1 MKRFVLLLVLILIAI
16 PVFAQDG
23 GGGDGGFGGLFGM
36 GDGPRGG
43 NNAPPPDRLIQ
54 LRKILLDANSPLTKD
69 QESSI
74 SKMLESEIKKYTTE
88 LEKKYPEEVAQARAA
103 AAVPAGDRGGRGGGA
118 GFGGGRP
125 GAGAPPADGAGGRGA
140 GGGGFGGRGG
150 RGGGPGLPPNSPLLA
165 EMNRINT
172 DLQAKV
178 TSSLKPEQQAA
189 FTKFQNDQIKKAGGI
204 GALKLTLKEAGAPLT
219 ADQETQIQGFYTEE
233 SQQRQ
238 QLMRETQG
246 QADKAKLDALSNGT
260 MLKVV
265 KVLNAEQKKLFL
277 ESLKKQQ
284 QQ

>member
-16 PVFAQDG
+16 PVFAQEG

-36 GDGPRGG
+36 GDAPRGG
-43 NNAPPPDRLIQ
+43 NNAPPTDRLVQ
-54 LRKILLDANSPLTKD
+54 LRKILLDANTPLTKD
-69 QESSI
+69 QEGSI
-74 SKMLESEIKKYTTE
+74 SKMLESEIKKYTTD

-103 AAVPAGDRGGRGGGA
+103 AAGPGGDRGGRGGG
-118 GFGGGRP
+118 GGGGGRP
-125 GAGAPPADGAGGRGA
+125 GGGAPPADGAGGRGA
-140 GGGGFGGRGG
+140 GGGFGGRGG

-165 EMNRINT
+165 EMNRINAE
-172 DLQAKV
+172 LQTKV
-178 TSSLKPEQQAA
+178 TASLKPEQQAA
-189 FTKFQNDQIKKAGGI
+189 FTKFQNDQIKKAGGF

-219 ADQETQIQGFYTEE
+219 QDQETQIQGFYTEE

-246 QADKAKLDALSNGT
+246 QADKAKLDALTSGT

-265 KVLNAEQKKLFL
+265 KVLNADQKKLFL